1 MKELKFISRY
11 VRRHG
16 LAYILGIMALFAVD
30 LMNALIPRYTGEITD
45 GLEAQTINMD
55 QIWGLIIR
63 ILILGAIIA
72 VGRFFWRFFYFWFIP
87 FH

>member
-55 QIWGLIIR
+55 QIWTDHPYPDSWSYHCRGTLF
-63 ILILGAIIA
+63 LA
-72 VGRFFWRFFYFWFIP
+72 FFYFWFIP